1 MLMKT
6 TVLTFLF
13 VAFIH
18 SSFGQN
24 PNLIPFVIYK
34 DCLYG
39 LKNAAGKIVWKAELD
54 EVKPLV
60 TNWKGYNEQPE
71 VVLWLA
77 KKYGLYGILD
87 QKGKLIVPFEYKN
100 IRIDQENLIVA
111 GRPEKIVDLYTYSCE
126 RIRSISGIDDLYGH
140 DQGYRVTNGGKWGFL
155 DTNFQSVLP
164 TEYDGVRIPYMASDN
179 GFTDDDIYS
188 DRYLK
193 VEMENY
199 QGMYDRFT
207 EKMIV
212 PPVYDEVDPQWYV
225 KICPASTAAFMTF
238 KNENSE
244 IGLFDEHGKQVFAI
258 VKNRFDVVVTPSDSC
273 GTEALVN
280 LYYRV
285 ENGKMVVLNT
295 KTGQKS
301 QEYDELAALG
311 ARSVFRNGKEW
322 GVLDTNLSELH
333 AAKKYTPLFQSLIYY
348 DYPYHFGNLGMFYNW
363 QTMFNGLKWSDD
375 VILISD
381 TTKLPKSKEHD
392 FSCAF
397 KVGMIQYK
405 SGKVIPP
412 KYAEVR
418 VVHCDGRTIFWAF
431 KGTITCQEMGN
442 QILGVDIYDEQLTLL
457 RSINGFVDMPKDAIQ
472 PDDLFLVIKE
482 MDENE
487 KFGAINYKGDEI
499 VPVKCDSYFPIK
511 IPDKSGIN
519 PELILFAFLDKTGYG
534 IFRSNGEVLIPFEY
548 KKIEAVEG
556 ILIAGTGDSL
566 VRCYDVKGNVLLDD
580 CDYWIHAT
588 ALNEQG
594 KCLVP
599 ISNGSSSKK
608 STYLFRGKEVY
619 RIANSQ
625 LQRIDSTTFHFDGN
639 YLLFA
644 PRHAINRKGELVK
657 VNFRH
662 RYFPRDECSLVFNE
676 MSEIVYEEPKRT
688 TNYTPPPSPPA
699 KKPDYEWKVVYGQ
712 GKTVLGWEVYNS
724 FGNKLHN
731 LLFDYPVNP
740 ADPAKAIFHT
750 KGKFGVFNARYEITI
765 QPTYDYIYPYKG
777 YLLYADSS
785 WSWYSNKTGKY
796 SETFDAISIFPFG
809 DKQLVFRDGKI
820 GVLNDSLRLVVPMT
834 DSIEMVKN
842 VDLCKLLN
850 IHNKPG
856 RTINPEHLGLIVGIA
871 PEKLYRQRNNALII
885 QTAYTNSTALDAM
898 IIEPVNANYPQN
910 VPNVPFSLRS
920 GKQSGNRRVHV
931 ATSSF
936 YSEEISSCYNTS
948 SMNMYCDKRQLFNY
962 HLVNGAFELLQFE
975 DVFKTDQASLN
986 KLDELLLQKITENQ
1000 TFGAHCA
1007 DIQAYLTVLKK
1018 NFLITRQGIEFY
1030 LESGFNLNLLFY
1042 YREIQSVLKEPEK
1055 WKKLSSES
1063 DIHKP

>member
-13 VAFIH
+13 VAIIH

-39 LKNAAGKIVWKAELD
+39 LKNAAGKVVWKAELD

-60 TNWKGYNEQPE
+60 TNWIGYNEQPE

-87 QKGKLIVPFEYKN
+87 QKGTLIVPFDYKN
-100 IRIDQENLIVA
+100 IRIDQDSLIVA
-111 GRPEKIVDLYTYSCE
+111 SRPEKIVDLYTYSCVKTK
-126 RIRSISGIDDLYGH
+126 SISGIDDLYAC
-140 DQGYRVTNGGKWGFL
+140 DQGYRVTNDWKWGFL
-155 DTNFQSVLP
+155 DTNFQQVLP

-179 GFTDDDIYS
+179 GITDDDIYS

-193 VEMENY
+193 IEMENKN
-199 QGMYDRFT
+199 GIYDRFT

-212 PPVYDEVDPQWYV
+212 PPVYDEIDPQWYV
-225 KICPASTAAFMTF
+225 KICPASTAAFMTY
-238 KNENSE
+238 KNKNSE
-244 IGLFDEHGKQVFAI
+244 MGLFDEHGKQVFTI

-301 QEYDELAALG
+301 QDYEELAAIG
-311 ARSVFRNGKEW
+311 ARSVFREGKKW
-322 GVLDTNLSELH
+322 GVLDTNLTELYNS
-333 AAKKYTPLFQSLIYY
+333 KKYAPLFQSLIYY
-348 DYPYHFGNLGMFYNW
+348 RYPYQFGNWETNRW
-363 QTMFNGLKWSDD
+363 QTLFSGLEWSDD

-392 FSCAF
+392 NSCAF

-412 KYAEVR
+412 KYAKIR
-418 VVHCDGRTIFWAF
+418 VVHCAGRTIFWAF
-431 KGTITCQEMGN
+431 KGVITCDELGDH
-442 QILGVDIYDEQLTLL
+442 ILGVDIYDEQLKLL
-457 RSINGFVDMPKDAIQ
+457 QSVDGFVELPKDAIQ
-472 PDDLFLVIKE
+472 PDELFLVIKE
-482 MDENE
+482 VDDYE

-499 VPVKCDSYFPIK
+499 VPVKYDSYFPIK
-511 IPDKSGIN
+511 IPDKSTII
-519 PELILFAFLDKTGYG
+519 PKRVLYAFQDKSGYG
-534 IFRSNGEVLIPFEY
+534 IFRSNGEVLIPFSHN
-548 KKIEAVEG
+548 KIEAVQG
-556 ILIAGTGDSL
+556 ILIAETSEKR
-566 VRCYDVKGNVLLDD
+566 VRCYDLEGRILLDD
-580 CDYWIHAT
+580 CDNSIHAT
-588 ALNEQG
+588 ALNEEG

-599 ISNGSSSKK
+599 ISNGYNSKE
-608 STYLFRGKEVY
+608 STYLFRGNEVY
-619 RIANSQ
+619 RIANSHV
-625 LQRIDSTTFHFDGN
+625 QRIDSTTFHFDGN

-644 PRHAINRKGELVK
+644 PGHAINRKGELVK
-657 VNFRH
+657 IQFRH
-662 RYFPRDECSLVFNE
+662 RDFPRDECSLVFNE

-688 TNYTPPPSPPA
+688 TNYTPPPPPA
-699 KKPDYEWKVVYGQ
+699 KKPDYEWKVVYGK
-712 GKTVLGWEVYNS
+712 GKTILGWEVYNS

-740 ADPAKAIFHT
+740 NDPAKAIFHT
-750 KGKFGVFNARYEITI
+750 NGKFGVFNTTYEIII
-765 QPTYDYIYPYKG
+765 QPAYDYIYPYKG
-777 YLLYADSS
+777 YLLYSDSS

-796 SETFDAISIFPFG
+796 SEAFDAISIFPFG

-834 DSIEMVKN
+834 DSLEMVKN

-885 QTAYTNSTALDAM
+885 QTAYANSSALDAM
-898 IIEPVNANYPQN
+898 IIQPVNTNYPQN
-910 VPNVPFSLRS
+910 VPNVPFSLRPD
-920 GKQSGNRRVHV
+920 KQSGNRHVHV

-936 YSEEISSCYNTS
+936 YSEEISSCHYTS
-948 SMNMYCDKRQLFNY
+948 SMNLYCDKRQLFNY
-962 HLVNGAFELLQFE
+962 HLINGAFELLQFE
-975 DVFKTDQASLN
+975 DVFKTDQASVN

-1007 DIQAYLTVLKK
+1007 DVQAYINELKR
-1018 NFLITRQGIEFY
+1018 NFLITRYGIEFY

-1055 WKKLSSES
+1055 WKNLSV
-1063 DIHKP
+1063 K

>member
-6 TVLTFLF
+6 TVLNFLF
-13 VAFIH
+13 VAIIH

-39 LKNAAGKIVWKAELD
+39 LKNATGKVVWKAELD

-87 QKGKLIVPFEYKN
+87 QKGTLIVPFEYKN
-100 IRIDQENLIVA
+100 IRVDQENLIVA
-111 GRPEKIVDLYTYSCE
+111 SRPEMIVDLYTYSCE
-126 RIRSISGIDDLYGH
+126 RIRSISGIDNLFSCDK
-140 DQGYRVTNGGKWGFL
+140 GYRVTNGRKWGFL
-155 DTNFQSVLP
+155 DTNFQRVLP
-164 TEYDGVRIPYMASDN
+164 TEYDGVRILYMASDN
-179 GFTDDDIYS
+179 GLTDDDIHS

-193 VEMENY
+193 VEMENKN
-199 QGMYDRFT
+199 GVYDRFT

-225 KICPASTAAFMTF
+225 KICPASAAAFMTY

-244 IGLFDEHGKQVFAI
+244 MGLFDEHGKQVFTI

-301 QEYDELAALG
+301 QEYDELASLG
-311 ARSVFRNGKEW
+311 ARSAFRNGKMW
-322 GVLDTNLSELH
+322 GVLDTNLSELYDT
-333 AAKKYTPLFQSLIYY
+333 KKYTPLFQSLIYY

-397 KVGMIQYK
+397 KVGMIHYT
-405 SGKVIPP
+405 SGKVILP

-418 VVHCDGRTIFWAF
+418 VIHCDGRTIFWAF

-457 RSINGFVDMPKDAIQ
+457 RSINGFVDMPKSVVR
-472 PDDLFLVIKE
+472 PDELFLVSKE
-482 MDENE
+482 MDDYG
-487 KFGAINYKGDEI
+487 KYGAINYKGDEI
-499 VPVKCDSYFPIK
+499 VPVKYDSYFPIK
-511 IPDKSGIN
+511 IPDKSVIN
-519 PELILFAFLDKTGYG
+519 PELILVAFLDKTGYG
-534 IFRSNGEVLIPFEY
+534 IFKSNGEELIPFEY

-556 ILIAGTGDSL
+556 VLIAGTGDSL

-580 CDYWIHAT
+580 GDYWFHAT
-588 ALNEQG
+588 ALNDQG
-594 KCLVP
+594 TCLTS
-599 ISNGSSSKK
+599 SNYGFNSGSS
-608 STYLFRGKEVY
+608 TYIIRGKEVY
-619 RIANSQ
+619 RIVHSQ
-625 LQRIDSTTFHFDGN
+625 VQRIDSTTFHFDGN

-644 PRHAINRKGELVK
+644 PGHAINRKGELVK
-657 VNFRH
+657 IHFRH

-676 MSEIVYEEPKRT
+676 MNEIVYEEPKRT
-688 TNYTPPPSPPA
+688 TNYNPPPA
-699 KKPDYEWKVVYGQ
+699 KKPDYEWKVVHGQ
-712 GKTVLGWEVYNS
+712 RKTILGWEVYNS

-740 ADPAKAIFHT
+740 KDPAKAIFHT
-750 KGKFGVFNARYEITI
+750 KGKFGVFNATYEITI
-765 QPTYDYIYPYKG
+765 QPAYDYIYPYKG

-834 DSIEMVKN
+834 DSLEMVKN

-850 IHNKPG
+850 INNKPLNSV
-856 RTINPEHLGLIVGIA
+856 RPEHLGLIVGVA

-885 QTAYTNSTALDAM
+885 QAAYTNSTALDAM
-898 IIEPVNANYPQN
+898 KIEPVHSDYPQN
-910 VPNVPFSLRS
+910 VPNVPFRMRPD
-920 GKQSGNRRVHV
+920 KQLGNHRVHV

-936 YSEEISSCYNTS
+936 YSEEINFCNYSDYNFNCYE
-948 SMNMYCDKRQLFNY
+948 RQVANY
-962 HLVNGAFELLQFE
+962 RIVNAAFVLLQYG
-975 DVFKTDQASLN
+975 DVFKTDQASVN

-1000 TFGAHCA
+1000 TFGAHCT
-1007 DIQAYLTVLKK
+1007 DIQTHIAELKK
-1018 NFLITRQGIEFY
+1018 NFLITRYGINFY
-1030 LESGFNLNLLFY
+1030 LPATYSLELTLSFK
-1042 YREIQSVLKEPEK
+1042 EIQSVLKKPFPEK
-1055 WKKLSSES
+1055 T
-1063 DIHKP
+1063 IHQ